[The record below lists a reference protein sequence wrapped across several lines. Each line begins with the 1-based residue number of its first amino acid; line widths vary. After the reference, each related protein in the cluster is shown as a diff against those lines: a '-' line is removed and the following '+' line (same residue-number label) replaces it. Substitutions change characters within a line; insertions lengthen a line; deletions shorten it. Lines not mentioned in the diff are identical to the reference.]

1 MFLAGKSVQAITSR
15 NIARF
20 PRLYGCTRSSGE
32 YFIFRGY
39 TMEEHQE
46 RAFKGIWIDAEIWLD
61 KDLTIFDKVI
71 FAEIDSLSGEMG
83 CIASNEYL
91 AEFCQCSERKVR
103 DSISKLIKRGMIA
116 MVGFDGRKRTLKSL
130 RVAKFATQE
139 GKKFQQKGRT
149 TSYYREN
156 SLYSRREKEQGFST
170 FDTEEFMQA
179 NIKRGQRL
187 AEERERQK
195 KEGL

>member
-1 MFLAGKSVQAITSR
+1 MD
-15 NIARF
+15 
-20 PRLYGCTRSSGE
+20 
-32 YFIFRGY
+32 
-39 TMEEHQE
+39 EHQE

-61 KDLTIFDKVI
+61 KELTIVDKVV
-71 FAEIDSLSGEMG
+71 FAEIDSLSGENG

-91 AEFCQCSERKVR
+91 AEFCNCSIAKVKN
-103 DSISKLIKRGMIA
+103 SIAKLKQRGMIEQVA
-116 MVGFDGRKRTLKSL
+116 FDGRKRTLRSL
-130 RVAKFATQE
+130 RQLNFSCLGSKFCTS
-139 GKKFQQKGRT
+139 KKKH

-170 FDTEEFMQA
+170 FNTEEFMQA
-179 NIKRGQRL
+179 NIRRGQRL

>member
-1 MFLAGKSVQAITSR
+1 
-15 NIARF
+15 
-20 PRLYGCTRSSGE
+20 
-32 YFIFRGY
+32 
-39 TMEEHQE
+39 MEEHQE

-61 KDLTIFDKVI
+61 KELTIVDKVV
-71 FAEIDSLSGEMG
+71 FAEIDSLSGENG

-91 AEFCQCSERKVR
+91 AEFCHCSIAKVK
-103 DSISKLIKRGMIA
+103 DSIAKLKKRGMIA
-116 MVGFDGRKRTLKSL
+116 QVAFDGRKRTLRSL
-130 RVAKFATQE
+130 RRPEFGCLGSKFYQS
-139 GKKFQQKGRT
+139 KSKT
-149 TSYYREN
+149 TSYYKEN